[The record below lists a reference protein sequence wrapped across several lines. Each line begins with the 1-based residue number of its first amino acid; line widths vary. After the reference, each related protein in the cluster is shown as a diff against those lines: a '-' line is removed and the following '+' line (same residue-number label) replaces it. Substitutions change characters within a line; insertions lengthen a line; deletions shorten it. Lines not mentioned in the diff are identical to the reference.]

1 MKLLTDIVRSF
12 FCIGPNLAAPEKK
25 TPEKRASVRNRQK
38 LFWIFS
44 GFSCIFRRNNGC
56 EGNSAAVLAEL

>member
-12 FCIGPNLAAPEKK
+12 FVQVRIWPPRKK
-25 TPEKRASVRNRQK
+25 DPGKKSFCQK
-38 LFWIFS
+38 STEALWVFS